1 MNLPLTLVS
10 DPPFL
15 VQRVSYF
22 MESRPNIVTAL
33 REHPIRR
40 GRFAIEVD
48 GAELA
53 VIGIDAVAD
62 LSLQTG
68 KTLTLTDLRAL
79 EVASRRTK
87 LLDRALNLLAVHA
100 RSTFDLRLRLRRPD
114 GSEGDV
120 EWVVGRLKSL
130 GYLDDATYARHVAH
144 SRIAI
149 GGTSKRQVLNE
160 LFKSGISREIAN
172 EAIEAAMG
180 DAELD
185 EYSAAV
191 AAARKRVK
199 ALTKLSE
206 DVRRRR
212 LYAFLARRGFET
224 DVVNRVVRDVLRATE

>member
-22 MESRPNIVTAL
+22 MESRPNIVTTL

-100 RSTFDLRLRLRRPD
+100 RSTFDLRLRLRHPD
-114 GSEGDV
+114 GSEG
-120 EWVVGRLKSL
+120 VVGRLKSL